1 MTQTPNGAFPAMES
15 RIHAIIRCLAGVMV
29 RDAYPTAL
37 LETGCPVV
45 FDATHSVQMPGGQGA
60 SSGGQRKLVPVLARA
75 AMAVGIAAI
84 FMENHPR
91 PDQALSDGPNAWPLP
106 EMERLLETLEQGF
119 RDGLSRLLQG
129 AGGGGL
135 GSGPGVGALT
145 KADPVPK
152 ITVRLPQGKAVYGS
166 NVRRVKCMAIPVAVL
181 VGLVVLAIA
190 FGLAKWAGD

>member
-91 PDQALSDGPNAWPLP
+91 PDQGP
-106 EMERLLETLEQGF
+106 ERWTQRLAPA
-119 RDGLSRLLQG
+119 RDGAAARNARTRIPRRLVK
-129 AGGGGL
+129 ASTGGGGRGPGVGAWGRGL
-135 GSGPGVGALT
+135 GSGP
-145 KADPVPK
+145 
-152 ITVRLPQGKAVYGS
+152 
-166 NVRRVKCMAIPVAVL
+166 
-181 VGLVVLAIA
+181 
-190 FGLAKWAGD
+190 